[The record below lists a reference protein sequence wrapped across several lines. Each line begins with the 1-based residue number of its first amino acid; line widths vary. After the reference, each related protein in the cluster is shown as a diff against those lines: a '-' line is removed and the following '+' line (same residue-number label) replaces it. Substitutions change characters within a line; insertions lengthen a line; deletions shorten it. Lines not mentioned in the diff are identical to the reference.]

1 MKNFT
6 RSFTWAAV
14 LLPAALAQNATI
26 TLTPVATG
34 FDSDNAA
41 LIYASSP
48 ILLANDGS
56 AADGGFRTFAVSNST
71 NSTSFVERS
80 HEKSGR
86 TKIAIPVY
94 DVGGRDV
101 IFNIPSPNSIIR
113 AYDVK
118 SGVEIEG
125 SRKYALG
132 DWSVARNWRSQT
144 SGENY
149 VFLFGKKMV
158 VQFLMKGEGDNVQIL
173 EVQTFPIPIEGETA
187 AVFPDGQIF
196 FSGGEGET
204 LYSFQ
209 ASESTAAPEIRTV
222 GQDLKIEGLGGYHSN
237 SSDYLLIAH
246 DDVIDVYDASFSSK
260 GSINLEGISDLSIG
274 GDVSVLQS
282 ASTNYPSGAIAFAFE
297 GKDDTGIA
305 MGSLGDSLKSLGIQD
320 TNTIFDPHTKPCG
333 YCASPISDTCS
344 DSGFSQGKSACSCF
358 AAFTGVD
365 CSQITCQ
372 NDCSSHGS
380 CDGPN
385 VCKCEAGWAGPDC
398 SFITV
403 KAKYETEANGGD
415 GDDPAIWIHPTQPDK
430 SRIITTTKSQG
441 GEGFGVFDLG
451 GKLLQQSTAQEPNN
465 VDIIYGL
472 PIGNGTVDLAYAA
485 CRGDKTLCLIEVT
498 SDGSLKNITGGTQ
511 PLPEDYEPYG
521 SCTYRSA
528 KNQKQYLFVNNKK
541 AEYLQYELTA
551 TANGTLQ
558 TSLIRTFTGGS
569 GGQVEG
575 CVTDE
580 ANGYIFL
587 GEEPSGIWRYSAE
600 PDASSEGV
608 QIAKVGDDGLH
619 ADVEGL
625 TLVPAKSGTGG
636 YIMVSS
642 QGISAYLVYE
652 LAPPHRYVSTF
663 TIVDSE
669 ESGVDHVSNTDGLA
683 AVGNRLNADFPFGLV
698 VTHDDAN
705 ELAEG
710 GTSAEAS
717 FKFSSLADVL
727 GEERTKALGY

>member
-1 MKNFT
+1 MMKNFT
-6 RSFTWAAV
+6 KSFTWAAV
-14 LLPAALAQNATI
+14 LLPVALAQNATI
-26 TLTPVATG
+26 TLTPAATG

-41 LIYASSP
+41 LIYAPSSP

-132 DWSVARNWRSQT
+132 DWSVARSWRSQT

-173 EVQTFPIPIEGETA
+173 EVRATIARDIHKLSFEQVQTFSIPIEGETA
-187 AVFPDGQIF
+187 AVFSDGQMF

-209 ASESTAAPEIRTV
+209 ASESTVAPEIRTV
-222 GQDLKIEGLGGYHSN
+222 GKDLKIEGLGAYHSN
-237 SSDYLLIAH
+237 SSDHLLIAH
-246 DDVIDVYDASFSSK
+246 DDVIDVFDASFSSK
-260 GSINLEGISDLSIG
+260 GSISLEGISDLSIG

-282 ASTNYPSGAIAFAFE
+282 TSTNYPSGAIAFAFE
-297 GKDDTGIA
+297 GEDDTGIA
-305 MGSLGDSLKSLGIQD
+305 LGSLGDSLKSLGIQ

-333 YCASPISDTCS
+333 YCASPISDACS
-344 DSGFSQGKSACSCF
+344 NSGFSQGNSTCSCF
-358 AAFTGVD
+358 AGFAGAD

-398 SFITV
+398 SFVAV

-430 SRIITTTKSQG
+430 SRVITTTKSQG

-451 GKLLQQSTAQEPNN
+451 GKLIQQSTAQEPNN

-485 CRGDKTLCLIEVT
+485 CRGDNTL
-498 SDGSLKNITGGTQ
+498 
-511 PLPEDYEPYG
+511 
-521 SCTYRSA
+521 
-528 KNQKQYLFVNNKK
+528 
-541 AEYLQYELTA
+541 
-551 TANGTLQ
+551 
-558 TSLIRTFTGGS
+558 
-569 GGQVEG
+569 
-575 CVTDE
+575 
-580 ANGYIFL
+580 
-587 GEEPSGIWRYSAE
+587 W
-600 PDASSEGV
+600 
-608 QIAKVGDDGLH
+608 
-619 ADVEGL
+619 
-625 TLVPAKSGTGG
+625 
-636 YIMVSS
+636 
-642 QGISAYLVYE
+642 
-652 LAPPHRYVSTF
+652 
-663 TIVDSE
+663 
-669 ESGVDHVSNTDGLA
+669 
-683 AVGNRLNADFPFGLV
+683 
-698 VTHDDAN
+698 
-705 ELAEG
+705 
-710 GTSAEAS
+710 
-717 FKFSSLADVL
+717 
-727 GEERTKALGY
+727 